1 MKVAILTIGDEI
13 CIGQIVN
20 TNAAWMAAE
29 LTRLGIAVEQHSTI
43 GDEDAVIHAELERLQ
58 QTADAVLITGGLG
71 PTHDDR
77 TKAVLTA
84 FFDDHL
90 VEDNA
95 TLQFLRDLLA
105 RRGLELTERQ
115 REQALVPSR
124 ARVLTNDHGTAPG
137 MLFESDE
144 GKIVVSMPGVPT
156 EMKHMM
162 SRDVLPLLR
171 ERSAADPVNMYRTL
185 LSAGIAEANLAD
197 LIGEPEEFLNGA
209 SLAFLPSIQGVRLRI
224 GVQAA
229 NRAAGEEHLNK
240 IEVELKRRAG
250 KYLYGRDNESLASK
264 VGELLNKRGLTLAV
278 AESCTGGML
287 GAAITDIAGS
297 SAWFLGG
304 VLSYSNEVKQ
314 AQLGVK
320 AETLAAHGAVSRQT
334 ACEMAAGV
342 RNLIGADLSLSVT
355 GVAGPGG
362 GSEEKPVGTVWI
374 GLARAERVV
383 AKDFL
388 FLKDRRVNR
397 ERSVAAALNML
408 LRELLSDSAE

>member
-43 GDEDAVIHAELERLQ
+43 GDEDEVIRAELARLL

-90 VEDNA
+90 VEDAA

-105 RRGLELTERQ
+105 RRGLEFTERQ

-137 MLFESDE
+137 MLFETDD

-162 SRDVLPLLR
+162 TRDVLPLLR

-197 LIGEPEEFLNGA
+197 LVGEPETFLGGA

-224 GVQAA
+224 GVRAA
-229 NRAAGEEHLNK
+229 NRAAGEEHLNT
-240 IEVELKRRAG
+240 IETELKRRAG
-250 KYLYGRDNESLASK
+250 TYLYGRDDESLASK

-278 AESCTGGML
+278 AESCTGGLL
-287 GAAITDIAGS
+287 GGAITDIAGS

-320 AETLAAHGAVSRQT
+320 AETLAAHGAVSRRT

-362 GSEEKPVGTVWI
+362 GSDEKPVGTVWI
-374 GLARAERVV
+374 GLASAEGVV
-383 AKDFL
+383 AKHFL

-408 LRELLSDSAE
+408 MRELTRETAE

>member
-43 GDEDAVIHAELERLQ
+43 GDEDAVIHAELERLL

-115 REQALVPSR
+115 REQSLVPSR

-137 MLFESDE
+137 MLFETDE

-162 SRDVLPLLR
+162 TRDVLPLLR

-197 LIGEPEEFLNGA
+197 LVGEPEEFLNGA

-278 AESCTGGML
+278 AESCTGGLL
-287 GAAITDIAGS
+287 GGAITDIAGS

-320 AETLAAHGAVSRQT
+320 AETLATHGAVSRQT

-362 GSEEKPVGTVWI
+362 GSDEKPVGTVWI
-374 GLARAERVV
+374 GLASAERVV
-383 AKDFL
+383 AKHFL